1 MKSWKQSNIIV
12 FGLRKLFWEH
22 KAELILRGKW
32 NGGIASTL
40 YATGYQREML
50 NAGSIIIKE
59 MNSLVIG
66 RLLLTGPCLH
76 KSGQG
81 AVQCSSPYNHYWSG
95 SSGIRIRFTEGFI
108 FKTCTTT
115 GGYYWHA
122 CQSQHKGRLRMLHIS
137 SLSISAL
144 GYFLWILTIDG
155 GCCKQSLHFD
165 TGSFSVNIDDPAN
178 LRHLQTGMLQAEP

>member
-1 MKSWKQSNIIV
+1 MRAQRQTDIERKVKWRDIV
-12 FGLRKLFWEH
+12 DPVCHRLSRDD
-22 KAELILRGKW
+22 
-32 NGGIASTL
+32 
-40 YATGYQREML
+40 REML

-81 AVQCSSPYNHYWSG
+81 AVQCSSPYNHYRSG

-115 GGYYWHA
+115 GGYYWRA
-122 CQSQHKGRLRMLHIS
+122 CQSQGQTQDVAHL
-137 SLSISAL
+137 
-144 GYFLWILTIDG
+144 
-155 GCCKQSLHFD
+155 QSEHF
-165 TGSFSVNIDDPAN
+165 GAGLFSVNIDN
-178 LRHLQTGMLQAEP
+178 RRRMLQAVFAFRHWVIFCEY